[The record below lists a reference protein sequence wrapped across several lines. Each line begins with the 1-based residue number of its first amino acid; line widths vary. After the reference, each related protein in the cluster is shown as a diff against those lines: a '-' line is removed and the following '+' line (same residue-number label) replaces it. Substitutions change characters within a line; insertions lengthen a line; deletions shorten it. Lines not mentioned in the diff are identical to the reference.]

1 MGKHGSHENPQEP
14 LPMTLIHRKRK
25 VIVTIPGSFKS
36 QEYGERKSL
45 GVNYKP
51 DYADSRCLTIG

>member
-1 MGKHGSHENPQEP
+1 
-14 LPMTLIHRKRK
+14 MTLIHRKRK